1 MKEQIIAV
9 IIIVILVALSGCTVT
24 KQAAETEETTPKRAP
39 NYEYINGTLEC
50 VSKYV
55 HWWKG
60 ERDSLI
66 DVVIITE
73 NHTKYTYRVTYE
85 ENKTACWNHFK
96 KAARYYNGT
105 DWLEKFSGYIGK
117 EVMITFIP
125 EGFWRWEQ
133 FRFIDIKERE

>member
-9 IIIVILVALSGCTVT
+9 SIMVILVALSGCTVP
-24 KQAAETEETTPKRAP
+24 KRAEETTPKRAP

-60 ERDSLI
+60 ERDNLI

-96 KAARYYNGT
+96 KAERYHNGT
-105 DWLEKFSGYIGK
+105 DWLEKFSGYVGK

-125 EGFWRWEQ
+125 EGFWRWEK
-133 FRFIDIKERE
+133 FRFVDIKELNIR